1 MIESFQCMETEKI
14 WRRLHSR
21 KFPVEIQLR
30 VLNKMQRIDAA
41 EQLTDFRFPPSNRF
55 EMLKGNRQGQ
65 YSIRVNQQWRLCF
78 EFDGH
83 VQNLEL
89 VDYH

>member
-1 MIESFQCMETEKI
+1 
-14 WRRLHSR
+14 
-21 KFPVEIQLR
+21 
-30 VLNKMQRIDAA
+30 
-41 EQLTDFRFPPSNRF
+41 
-55 EMLKGNRQGQ
+55 MLKGKRQGQ

>member
-1 MIESFQCMETEKI
+1 MIESFQCKETEKI
-14 WRRLHSR
+14 WRRLQSR

-55 EMLKGNRQGQ
+55 EILKGKRQGQ

-83 VQNLEL
+83 VQNLQL

>member
-41 EQLTDFRFPPSNRF
+41 EQLTDFRFLPSNRF
-55 EMLKGNRQGQ
+55 EMLKGKRQGQ

>member
-1 MIESFQCMETEKI
+1 MIESFQCKETEKI

-55 EMLKGNRQGQ
+55 EILKGQRQGQ